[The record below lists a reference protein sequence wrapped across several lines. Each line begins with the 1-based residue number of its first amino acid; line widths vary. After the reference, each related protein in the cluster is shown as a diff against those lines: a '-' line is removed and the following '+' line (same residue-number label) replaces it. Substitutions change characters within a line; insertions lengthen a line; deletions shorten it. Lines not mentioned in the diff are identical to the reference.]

1 MVAESVVG
9 EPILIIL
16 EFTFHCVKVEVEA
29 FFLGSF
35 VAEVEFHARVVA
47 FLELGLEVFLVVVE
61 VGVKVG

>member
-1 MVAESVVG
+1 MG
-9 EPILIIL
+9 
-16 EFTFHCVKVEVEA
+16 F
-29 FFLGSF
+29 F